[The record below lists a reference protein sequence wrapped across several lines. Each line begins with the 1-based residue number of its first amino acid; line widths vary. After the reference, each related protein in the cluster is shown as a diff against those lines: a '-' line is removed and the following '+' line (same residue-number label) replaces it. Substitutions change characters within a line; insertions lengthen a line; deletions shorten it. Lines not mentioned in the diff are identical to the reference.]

1 MLMRSRYSAFVLK
14 DSKYLSLSWHPST
27 RPLEIDLESEPLEW
41 LGLSVIEARNGGK
54 DDLEGMVK
62 FRARFEHHGKPGELV
77 ENSRFIRE
85 GERWF
90 YLDGEPPADRSSA
103 KVGRNEPCPC
113 GSGKK
118 YKRCC
123 GG

>member
-1 MLMRSRYSAFVLK
+1 MRSRYSAFVLK
-14 DSKYLSLSWHPST
+14 DGGYLSSSWHPST
-27 RPLEIDLESEPLEW
+27 RPLEIDLESDQTEW
-41 LGLSVIEARNGGK
+41 LGLRIIEVMDGGE
-54 DDLEGMVK
+54 DDLEGAVK
-62 FRARFEHHGKPGELV
+62 FKARFEHHGQLGELV
-77 ENSRFIRE
+77 EKSRFVRE
-85 GERWF
+85 GDRWF
-90 YLDGEPPADRSSA
+90 YLDGEQPSDEQSV